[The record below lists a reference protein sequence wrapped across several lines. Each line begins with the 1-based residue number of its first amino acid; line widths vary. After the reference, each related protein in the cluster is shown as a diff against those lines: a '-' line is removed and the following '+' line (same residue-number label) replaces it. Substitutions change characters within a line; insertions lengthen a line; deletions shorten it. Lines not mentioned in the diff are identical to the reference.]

1 MKPEYNFQSAV
12 RGKFFRP
19 DASLRI
25 PVYLEPEVL
34 EFLTAKAEK
43 KGVDLDEIVN
53 ELLKRD
59 IAIIE
64 TAG

>member
-1 MKPEYNFQSAV
+1 V
-12 RGKFFRP
+12 RGKFHRP
-19 DASLRI
+19 GATLRI

-34 EFLTAKAEK
+34 AFVSAKAEK
-43 KGVDLDEIVN
+43 KGVEIDRMVN
-53 ELLKRD
+53 DLLKRD